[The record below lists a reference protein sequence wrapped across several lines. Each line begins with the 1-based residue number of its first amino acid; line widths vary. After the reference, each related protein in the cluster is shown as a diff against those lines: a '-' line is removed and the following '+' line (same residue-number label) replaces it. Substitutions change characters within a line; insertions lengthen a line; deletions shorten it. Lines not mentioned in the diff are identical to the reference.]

1 MTNQSPSSKV
11 RIKFIQTLFI
21 VILLVISYSSFVI
34 SPAFAQVDISG
45 LKYPGQTIQNNW
57 TISEL
62 LTGTNLITF
71 VFFLAGL
78 VFFFNLLSA
87 AWEYLLSTGDPKKIT
102 GATQRL
108 LNAFTGIVVV
118 LGSFVIVRIVL
129 SVLGI
134 IGF

>member
-1 MTNQSPSSKV
+1 MKKTSFLS
-11 RIKFIQTLFI
+11 FILSTLYF
-21 VILLVISYSSFVI
+21 LLAPV
-34 SPAFAQVDISG
+34 AHAQVNIST
-45 LKYPGQTIQNNW
+45 LTYPGQTIQNNW
-57 TISEL
+57 DLGQL

-71 VFFLAGL
+71 IFFIAGL

-87 AWEYLLSTGDPKKIT
+87 AWEYLLSTGDPKKIA

-108 LNAFTGIVVV
+108 LNSFTGIVVV

-129 SVLGI
+129 SILGI